1 MFKIEY
7 SAAMAAAQSTPQPDS
22 ELIDATIEAITSNLP
37 AGLDRGQAAAAT
49 GRLARSL
56 VRQPGAPLRHG
67 VSLATEGAKIAIG
80 TSDVQPHRK
89 DRRFKDEAWSKN
101 PVYKRLGQAYLTW
114 DREVHGLVD
123 DLTLDEKSKLR
134 AEFLL
139 NLFTETV
146 APTNSLLGNP
156 AALKKARETKGR
168 SLVDGARHALHD
180 LRHNGGM
187 PSMVDSRPFTPGDT
201 VAATPGEVVFRN
213 AVLELIQY
221 EPTTDQVYVRPMVV
235 VPPQINKYYI
245 LDLAP
250 GRSMMEH
257 LVTSGHQTFAISW
270 RNPGPEQRDWDLN
283 TYVAAIIEAT
293 DAAIEITGSKDVNIL
308 GVCAGGITTAAMLG
322 HLAEIKDKR
331 VKAASF
337 LVTILDWD
345 VPSTMGTFISGP
357 VVEASKR
364 RSQSKGV
371 LRGDDLNRIFAWL
384 RPNDLVWNYWVNNYL
399 MGENPPAFDVLSWNG
414 DSTNLP
420 AALHGD
426 FMNMAVENSMT
437 KADEVMVLDTP
448 IDMADIDV
456 PAFVVGAVTDHI
468 TPWQACY
475 ETVNLVGGKSEFV
488 LSSQGHIQALVNP
501 AGNPKGE
508 YKTNKATPD
517 TPGEWLEEATS
528 HNGSWWDYWI
538 KWLKPKAGA
547 MVAAPQKLGSDLY
560 SPIEPAPGSYV
571 LD

>member
-1 MFKIEY
+1 
-7 SAAMAAAQSTPQPDS
+7 MAEEKTTPQPDS
-22 ELIDATIEAITSNLP
+22 ELIEATIEAITSNLP
-37 AGLDRGQAAAAT
+37 IGLDRSQTVAAT

-56 VRQPGAPLRHG
+56 IRQPGALLRHG
-67 VSLATEGAKIAIG
+67 VGLAAEGAKIAVGI
-80 TSDVQPHRK
+80 SDVQPDRK
-89 DRRFKDEAWSKN
+89 DRRFKDEAWTEN
-101 PVYKRLGQAYLTW
+101 PIYKRIGQAYLAW

-146 APTNSLLGNP
+146 APTNTLLGNP
-156 AALKKARETKGR
+156 AALKRARETRGR
-168 SLVDGARHALHD
+168 SLIAGARHALYD

-187 PSMVDSRPFTPGDT
+187 PSMVDSRPFTPGET
-201 VAATPGEVVFRN
+201 VAATPGQVVFRN

-221 EPTTDQVYVRPMVV
+221 QPTTNTVHARPMVV

-250 GRSMMEH
+250 GRSLMEH

-270 RNPGPEQRDWDLN
+270 RNPGPKQRDWDLN

-293 DAAIEITGSKDVNIL
+293 DAAIEITGSKDANIL

-331 VKAASF
+331 IKSASF
-337 LVTILDWD
+337 LVTILDWE
-345 VPSTMGTFISGP
+345 VPSTMGTLISGP

-371 LRGDDLNRIFAWL
+371 LRGEDLNRIFAWL

-399 MGENPPAFDVLSWNG
+399 MGENPPAFDVLAWNG

-437 KADEVMVLDTP
+437 KADGVIVLDTP
-448 IDMADIDV
+448 IDMADITC
-456 PAFVVGAVTDHI
+456 PAFVVGAVSDHI
-468 TPWQACY
+468 TPWEACY
-475 ETVNLVGGKSEFV
+475 ETVNLLGGKSEFV

-508 YKTNKATPD
+508 YRTNKATFE
-517 TPGEWLEEATS
+517 TPGEWLEEASS
-528 HNGSWWDYWI
+528 HKGSWWDYWI
-538 KWLKPKAGA
+538 KWLKPKGGPL
-547 MVAAPQKLGSDLY
+547 VAAPKKLGSDLHQ
-560 SPIEPAPGSYV
+560 PIEPAPGSYV

>member
-1 MFKIEY
+1 
-7 SAAMAAAQSTPQPDS
+7 MAAAKTTPQPDS
-22 ELIDATIEAITSNLP
+22 ELIEATIEAITSNLP
-37 AGLDRGQAAAAT
+37 AGLDSGQAAAA
-49 GRLARSL
+49 GVRLARSL
-56 VRQPGAPLRHG
+56 VRQPGALLRHG
-67 VSLATEGAKIAIG
+67 VGLAAEGAKIAVG
-80 TSDVQPHRK
+80 TSEVEPDRK
-89 DRRFKDEAWSKN
+89 DRRFKDETWSKN
-101 PVYKRLGQAYLTW
+101 PVYKRVCQAYLAW
-114 DREVHGLVD
+114 DRELHGLVD

-156 AALKKARETKGR
+156 AALKKARKTKGR

-201 VAATPGEVVFRN
+201 VAATPGQVVFRN

-221 EPTTDQVYVRPMVV
+221 APNTDTVHARPMVV

-250 GRSMMEH
+250 GRSLMEH

-270 RNPGPEQRDWDLN
+270 RNPGPDQRDWDLN

-308 GVCAGGITTAAMLG
+308 GVCAGGITTAAALG

-331 VKAASF
+331 IKSVSF
-337 LVTILDWD
+337 LVTILDWE

-371 LRGDDLNRIFAWL
+371 LPGDDLNRIFAWL

-399 MGENPPAFDVLSWNG
+399 MGENPPAFDVLAWNG

-437 KADEVMVLDTP
+437 KPDEVIVLDTP
-448 IDMADIDV
+448 IDMADIDC

-508 YKTNKATPD
+508 YRTNKVTPD
-517 TPGEWLEEATS
+517 TAEEWLEEATS

-538 KWLKPKAGA
+538 KWLKPLAGTR
-547 MVAAPQKLGSDLY
+547 VAAPTELGSEAHA
-560 SPIEPAPGSYV
+560 PIEAAPGSYV
-571 LD
+571 HD

>member
-1 MFKIEY
+1 
-7 SAAMAAAQSTPQPDS
+7 MAAEKTTPQPDS
-22 ELIDATIEAITSNLP
+22 ELIEATIEAITSNLP

-56 VRQPGAPLRHG
+56 VRQPGALVRHG
-67 VSLATEGAKIAIG
+67 VSFAAEGAKIAIG
-80 TSDVQPHRK
+80 TSDVEPDRK

-101 PVYKRLGQAYLTW
+101 PIYKRVSQTYLAW
-114 DREVHGLVD
+114 DRELHGLVD

-146 APTNSLLGNP
+146 APTNNLLGNP
-156 AALKKARETKGR
+156 AALRKARETKGR

-201 VAATPGEVVFRN
+201 VAATPGQVVFRN

-221 EPTTDQVYVRPMVV
+221 QPTTDTVHARPMVV

-270 RNPGPEQRDWDLN
+270 RNPGPDQRDWDLN

-293 DAAIEITGSKDVNIL
+293 DAAIEITGSKDVNVL

-322 HLAEIKDKR
+322 HLAEMKDKR
-331 VKAASF
+331 IKAASF

-371 LRGDDLNRIFAWL
+371 LPGDDLNRIFAWL

-448 IDMADIDV
+448 IDMADIEV
-456 PAFVVGAVTDHI
+456 PSFVVGAVTDHI

-475 ETVNLVGGKSEFV
+475 ETVNLLGGKSEFV

-508 YKTNKATPD
+508 YKTNKAVTETPE
-517 TPGEWLEEATS
+517 EWLEGTTS

-538 KWLKPKAGA
+538 KWLKPQAGKL
-547 MVAAPQKLGSDLY
+547 VPAPTELGSETHA
-560 SPIEPAPGSYV
+560 PIEAAPGSYV
-571 LD
+571 HA